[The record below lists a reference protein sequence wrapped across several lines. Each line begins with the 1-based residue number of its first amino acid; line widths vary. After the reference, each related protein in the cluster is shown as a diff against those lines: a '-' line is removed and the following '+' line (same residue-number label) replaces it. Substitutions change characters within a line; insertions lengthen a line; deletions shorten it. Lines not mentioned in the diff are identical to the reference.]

1 MDDRIEKLA
10 DILTTHSVT
19 IHRGSY
25 VHLEY
30 GIAAK
35 PLALAIYKRILQKG
49 GIPVVDVIVP
59 DFERVFYEHASDEQL
74 NSIPLTAKV
83 KTTVDASIRIYAPE
97 NTRDLMHIKSS
108 KIAARRKVTF
118 PFKEEILKKRNWVL
132 FYYPTLAMA
141 QDADMSLEAFENFV
155 FDACL
160 IDWKREEQRQE
171 VLKQVLDSGKQ
182 VRIVG
187 DDTDITFSIDGRE
200 SIKCFGQR
208 NMPDGEVFIAPVED
222 STQGY
227 VHYSFPTIYAGQE
240 VDDIRL
246 VFKDGKV
253 IEATAS
259 KGQDLLREL
268 IAMDAGSCK
277 LGEFGIGTNEQIQR
291 GVKQILFDEKI
302 GFSIHLALGMAYR
315 EGNGQ
320 NESSLHWDMIKSLK
334 ENGAI
339 YIDEKCIQKN
349 GRWLI
354 DL

>member
-10 DILTTHSVT
+10 ELLTNHSVS
-19 IHRGSY
+19 IKKGDY
-25 VHLEY
+25 VHLQY
-30 GIAAK
+30 GLVAK
-35 PLALAIYKRILQKG
+35 PLALAIYRRILLKG
-49 GIPVVDVIVP
+49 AVPVVDVIVA
-59 DFERVFYEHASDEQL
+59 DFERVFYENASDEVL
-74 NSIPLTAKV
+74 SSEPLTAKV
-83 KTTVDASIRIYAPE
+83 LTTVDCSIRIYAPE
-97 NTRDLMHIKSS
+97 NTRDLMHIDST

-160 IDWKREEQRQE
+160 IDWDLEEKRQE
-171 VLKQVLDSGKQ
+171 VLKQILDKGSK

-187 DDTDITFSIDGRE
+187 EDTDISFSIEGRE
-200 SIKCFGQR
+200 SIKCFGKR

-222 STQGY
+222 TTQGFIR
-227 VHYSFPTIYAGQE
+227 YSFPTIYAGQE

-253 IEATAS
+253 VEASAS
-259 KGQDLLREL
+259 KGEKLLKEL
-268 IAMDAGSCK
+268 IALDAGSCM
-277 LGEFGIGTNEQIQR
+277 LGEFGIGTNEQIKR
-291 GVKQILFDEKI
+291 GVRQILFDEKI
-302 GFSIHLALGMAYR
+302 GFSIHLALGMAYK

-320 NESSLHWDMIKSLK
+320 NESALHWDMIKSLK
-334 ENGAI
+334 QNGAI
-339 YIDEKCIQKN
+339 YIDDLCIQKN
-349 GRWLI
+349 GEWLI